1 MFQTL
6 GSLVAR
12 YWPILL
18 GAWIVLSVGLALT
31 APNWE
36 QATDPGGD
44 SGLPAHSPSVRGQEL
59 FEKAFPHARLGSSV
73 VIVLSRRDA
82 PLTEADKEF
91 VGDEL
96 HPALEDL
103 AYKDEDKTDVADR
116 GVVNKADVV
125 NPDGAGPKRKTIV
138 SRVESLST
146 KVAGP
151 LFVSGDKRATVIVVD
166 LTTHFQDRTS
176 WPTIQAVEA
185 LIERMRNEGKAPAGL
200 DIALTGSA
208 VVGRDV
214 ALLERQSAADIE
226 HWTIVLVI
234 LLLLVIYRAPLL
246 ALIPLLT
253 VFVAVQISLK
263 LLAISAAAGIINLS
277 ESLRIFITVLAYGAG
292 VDYCLFLTSRYR
304 EELQSGTP
312 ARESTAKAIAKV
324 GAALTAS
331 AATVIGG
338 IGMLSFGQFGRYQ
351 QAGFSIPFCLVIVL
365 FGTLTFSASLLCLAG
380 RWAFWPHFGARQ
392 QAAKP
397 SFWQRVGD
405 ALLARPGIIW
415 LGSVAVMLPFAV
427 IALTQYQNWNYGL
440 VSALPEGTPSVCGT
454 RMLVQHF
461 SPGMTGPIT
470 VLFHDAQLDF
480 RSPEGRQAIA
490 ELTERL
496 QKRFPNVP
504 GQELKI
510 AELRCA
516 ATPTGITPA
525 AREADAQL
533 AALSPAARETL
544 RDRTVARYFS
554 DAGEFEGHVA
564 RLDVVLDL
572 DPLSRPGIEGL
583 NQLVEALPGELPK
596 AIRSADML
604 VIGPTATLRDLQIVT
619 TSDLRRIE
627 LLVPAVVFAIL
638 ILVLRDVIV
647 SLYLIASVLFSYFVT
662 LGMTVVLFWALDPA
676 GFAGLDWK
684 VPILLFAILVAVGE
698 DYNIFLM
705 TRVNEERE
713 RHGPTHGVI
722 TALVKTG
729 GIISSCGFIMAGTFA
744 SLLAGSLLELKQLG
758 FALAVG
764 VLLDTL
770 VVRPI
775 LVPAFLLLIHRPRAS
790 QSALNG
796 QVTVSARQLNN

>member
-6 GSLVAR
+6 GNLVAR

-31 APNWE
+31 APSWE

-103 AYKDEDKTDVADR
+103 AYQNEDKTEVADR

-125 NPDGAGPKRKTIV
+125 NPDGAGPKRKTII

-151 LFVSGDKRATVIVVD
+151 LFISGDKHATVIVLD

-176 WPTIQAVEA
+176 WPTIQAIER
-185 LIERMRNEGKAPAGL
+185 LIERMRDDRKAPAGL

-253 VFVAVQISLK
+253 VFVSVQISIK
-263 LLAISAAAGIINLS
+263 LLAIAAAAGIINLS

-365 FGTLTFSASLLCLAG
+365 IGTLTFSASLLCLAG
-380 RWAFWPHFGARQ
+380 RWAFWPHLGARQ
-392 QAAKP
+392 HAAKP

-440 VSALPEGTPSVCGT
+440 VSALPEGTPSVRGT
-454 RMLVQHF
+454 QTLVQHF
-461 SPGMTGPIT
+461 SSGMTGPIT
-470 VLFHDAQLDF
+470 VLFHDANLDF

-496 QKRFPNVP
+496 QKRKD
-504 GQELKI
+504 LKI
-510 AELRCA
+510 VELRSA

-564 RLDVVLDL
+564 RLDVVLGL

-583 NQLVEALPGELPK
+583 DKLVEALPAELPK
-596 AIRSADML
+596 AIRSAEML

-627 LLVPAVVFAIL
+627 FLVPTVVFAIL

-775 LVPAFLLLIHRPRAS
+775 LVPAFLLLMHRPRAA
-790 QSALNG
+790 QSTLNG
-796 QVTVSARQLNN
+796 QITVSAPQLHD